1 MGADVLS
8 SRHRYRFAHN
18 NKEGEL
24 LMRKTMLG
32 ILLLFVATSAKAQA
46 PKAATDITAA
56 QVQAFIKDAPHDRNS
71 DRPMRV
77 VDTGGHRVGI
87 FGVFRPKSAPPNATV
102 HQTNVSEVYYMLE
115 GAGTLVTGGTLKKP
129 ATPRQSTL
137 GNWTDVASN
146 GIEGGVS
153 RRIAKGD
160 IVIIPGGVPHGWAST
175 ESDITYLI
183 VRPDPDKKL
192 ELK

>member
-1 MGADVLS
+1 
-8 SRHRYRFAHN
+8 
-18 NKEGEL
+18 
-24 LMRKTMLG
+24 MRKIVLVM
-32 ILLLFVATSAKAQA
+32 LLLFVAASAKAQA
-46 PKAATDITAA
+46 PMAATDITAA

-77 VDTGGHRVGI
+77 VGTGGYRVGI

-160 IVIIPGGVPHGWAST
+160 IVIIPGAVPHGWAST

>member
-1 MGADVLS
+1 
-8 SRHRYRFAHN
+8 
-18 NKEGEL
+18 
-24 LMRKTMLG
+24 MRKILLG
-32 ILLLFVATSAKAQA
+32 IFVLVIASSARAQA
-46 PKAATDITAA
+46 PMAATDITAA

-77 VDTGGHRVGI
+77 VDAGGYRVGI

-102 HQTNVSEVYYMLE
+102 HQTNVAEIYYVLE

-129 ATPRQSTL
+129 ATPRVSTL
-137 GNWTDVASN
+137 GNWTDVASD

-160 IVIIPGGVPHGWAST
+160 VVIIPGGVPHGWAST
-175 ESDITYLI
+175 EGDVTDLI

-192 ELK
+192 SLK

>member
-1 MGADVLS
+1 MSKIMIAM
-8 SRHRYRFAHN
+8 F
-18 NKEGEL
+18 
-24 LMRKTMLG
+24 
-32 ILLLFVATSAKAQA
+32 LLLSVSAARAQA
-46 PKAATDITAA
+46 PTVATDITAA

-77 VDTGGHRVGI
+77 VDAGGYRLGI

-102 HQTNVSEVYYMLE
+102 HQTNVSEVYYMLD
-115 GAGTLVTGGTLKKP
+115 GAGMLVTGGTLKKP

-137 GNWTDVASN
+137 GNWTDVASD
-146 GIEGGVS
+146 GIEGGTA

-160 IVIIPGGVPHGWAST
+160 VVIIPGGVPHGWAST
-175 ESDITYLI
+175 EGDVTYLI

-192 ELK
+192 SLK

>member
-1 MGADVLS
+1 
-8 SRHRYRFAHN
+8 
-18 NKEGEL
+18 
-24 LMRKTMLG
+24 MRKTLLG
-32 ILLLFVATSAKAQA
+32 IFFLFLAASSAKAQA
-46 PKAATDITAA
+46 PTGATDITAA
-56 QVQAFIKDAPHDRNS
+56 QVQSFIKSAPQDRNS

-77 VDTGGHRVGI
+77 IDAGGYRVGI

-137 GNWTDVASN
+137 GNWTDVGSTE
-146 GIEGGVS
+146 IEGGVS

-160 IVIIPGGVPHGWAST
+160 IVVIPGGVPHGWAST

>member
-1 MGADVLS
+1 
-8 SRHRYRFAHN
+8 
-18 NKEGEL
+18 
-24 LMRKTMLG
+24 MRKAVLTMF
-32 ILLLFVATSAKAQA
+32 LLFVASSARSQA
-46 PKAATDITAA
+46 PKVATDITAA
-56 QVQAFIKDAPHDRNS
+56 QVQAFIKDAPRDRNS

-77 VDTGGHRVGI
+77 VDVGGYHVGI

-102 HQTNVSEVYYMLE
+102 HQTNVTEVYYMLE

-137 GNWTDVASN
+137 GNWTDVGSD

-160 IVIIPGGVPHGWAST
+160 VVVIPGGVPHGWAST

-183 VRPDPDKKL
+183 VRSDPDKKIG
-192 ELK
+192 LK